1 MIIYQKLVYVRRS
14 SILLRQLFPN
24 IISYYL
30 LFWFLLQAQ
39 ETKWYHV
46 TDAFRVLERMQ
57 FSCFKVLFF
66 AKMHLTKITRFICGV
81 SEKERIVLKGVQ
93 KKNGSQ
99 KYYTLLTFLVK

>member
-1 MIIYQKLVYVRRS
+1 MS
-14 SILLRQLFPN
+14 
-24 IISYYL
+24 
-30 LFWFLLQAQ
+30 
-39 ETKWYHV
+39 
-46 TDAFRVLERMQ
+46 DAFQVLERMQ